1 VKSNSKEDVSDRYA
15 GLGSGEYGHRVRRI
29 SGESR
34 DGPLKIGICY
44 ECVTGRDSGYI
55 DEGRFA
61 AGAKDADSQWRYHS
75 RAALASAIACLW
87 SATLSAGRLSAKD
100 YPARFGPGD
109 CLRFA

>member
-1 VKSNSKEDVSDRYA
+1 MLVKSNSKEDVSDRYA

-61 AGAKDADSQWRYHS
+61 AGAKDADSRPRYHS
-75 RAALASAIACLW
+75 RAPLASASARLW
-87 SATLSAGRLSAKD
+87 RAILSAGRLPATD
-100 YPARFGPGD
+100 WPARCGPGD
-109 CLRFA
+109 